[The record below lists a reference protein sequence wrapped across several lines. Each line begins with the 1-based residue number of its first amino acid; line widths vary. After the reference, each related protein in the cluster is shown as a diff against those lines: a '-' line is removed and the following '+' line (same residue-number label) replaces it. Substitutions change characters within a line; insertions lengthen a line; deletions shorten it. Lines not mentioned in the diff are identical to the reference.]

1 MRIAINMY
9 KLKKISFSFLALV
22 LILIINYLTLR
33 VAVLSDGDIIFNG
46 ERAFEDLAYQ
56 VSLGPRY
63 PGSQAHQQTID
74 WIIDSLEWE
83 GWSVELQSAERSGI
97 TIKNIIAYRD
107 SQGPWIILGAHY
119 DTRMIADNDS
129 DTNKRSL
136 PIPGANDGA
145 SGVAVLMELAR
156 VLKRDITKNVW
167 LVFFDAEDTGNIAGL
182 DWAMGSRVFV
192 EQLVGI
198 PDAVVIVDMVGDTD
212 LNIHIER
219 SSTTELAY
227 EIWEVAKDLGYQEFC
242 FDAKYTILDDHT
254 AFLVAGIPAVDI
266 IDFDYQFWHTTD
278 DTLDKVSPRS
288 LQVVGDT
295 LLAWITTK

>member
-1 MRIAINMY
+1 MY
-9 KLKKISFSFLALV
+9 KLKKFSFSFLALI
-22 LILIINYLTLR
+22 LTLIIIYFILR
-33 VAVLSDGDIIFNG
+33 VAVLSYGDMIFDG

-63 PGSQAHQQTID
+63 PGSQAHQQTMN
-74 WIIDSLEWE
+74 WIIDSLERE
-83 GWSVELQSAERSGI
+83 GWRVEIQSTVQSRI

-129 DTNKRSL
+129 DTNKRTL
-136 PIPGANDGA
+136 PILGANDGA
-145 SGVAVLMELAR
+145 SGVAILLELAR
-156 VLKRDITKNVW
+156 VLERDMALNVW
-167 LVFFDAEDTGNIAGL
+167 LVFFDAEDTGNIDGL
-182 DWAMGSRVFV
+182 DWAMGSRAFV
-192 EQLVGI
+192 EQLAGI

-219 SSTTELAY
+219 SSTVELAY
-227 EIWEVAKDLGYQEFC
+227 EIWEVAKDLGHQEFF
-242 FDAKYTILDDHT
+242 FDAKYNILDDHT

-266 IDFDYQFWHTTD
+266 IDFDYQFWHTTE

-295 LLAWITTK
+295 LLAWLTTK